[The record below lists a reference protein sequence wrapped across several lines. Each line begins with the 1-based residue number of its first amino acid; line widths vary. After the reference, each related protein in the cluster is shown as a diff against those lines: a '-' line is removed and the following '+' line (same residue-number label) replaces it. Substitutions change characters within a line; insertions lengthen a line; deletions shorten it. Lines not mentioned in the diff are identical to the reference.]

1 MPSEID
7 SKQCFPGFLYSF
19 IIAMATQAKT
29 QLSRF
34 ISDPTPSIIK
44 CHVTTDALLFIE
56 SVVEAEFYLA
66 VEKVER
72 YP

>member
-1 MPSEID
+1 
-7 SKQCFPGFLYSF
+7 
-19 IIAMATQAKT
+19 MATQAKT

>member
-34 ISDPTPSIIK
+34 
-44 CHVTTDALLFIE
+44 HVTTDALLFTE